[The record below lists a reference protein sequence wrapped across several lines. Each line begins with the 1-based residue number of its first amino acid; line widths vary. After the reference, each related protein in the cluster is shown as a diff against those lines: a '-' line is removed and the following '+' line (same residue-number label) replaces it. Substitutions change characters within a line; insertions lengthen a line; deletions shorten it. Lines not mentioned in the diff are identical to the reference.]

1 MDTDQINSD
10 EGEFFAR
17 KKNFEIVSKKLD
29 IYMKEKF
36 NLFRGKDLKY
46 NNYVRKIQKLS
57 MKQSL
62 DIEGYKDYIEN
73 LKKLSESKNK
83 TFQSIAKIYLKDL
96 TERENFSEIFK
107 KLNLNDKI
115 DMDMLDKDKILM
127 LADKDSELIIQ
138 NLSAG
143 FDALMENVFNLN
155 ENDKQKIKEEPA
167 YKDLV
172 NLRIAKMVI
181 KLKTQIEGLKYILNS
196 EEYLQEEVNNMK
208 KFFSSFIYFFKLL
221 LKNILKYKNNSIL
234 IN

>member
-17 KKNFEIVSKKLD
+17 KHNFEIVSKKLD
-29 IYMKEKF
+29 KYMKEKF
-36 NLFRGKDLKY
+36 HLFRGKDLKY

-83 TFQSIAKIYLKDL
+83 TFQTIAKIYLKDL
-96 TERENFSEIFK
+96 TERENFSAIFK
-107 KLNLNDKI
+107 KLNLEEIVDLNS
-115 DMDMLDKDKILM
+115 LDKDNVLS
-127 LADKDSELIIQ
+127 LAEKDSELIIK

-143 FDALMENVFNLN
+143 FDSVVDNVFNLS
-155 ENDKQKIKEEPA
+155 EKDKEKIKEEQT

-172 NLRIAKMVI
+172 NLRIAKMII
-181 KLKTQIEGLKYILNS
+181 KLKTQIEGLKMILNS
-196 EEYLQEEVNNMK
+196 EEYLQEEVFNY
-208 KFFSSFIYFFKLL
+208 YF
-221 LKNILKYKNNSIL
+221 NS
-234 IN
+234 